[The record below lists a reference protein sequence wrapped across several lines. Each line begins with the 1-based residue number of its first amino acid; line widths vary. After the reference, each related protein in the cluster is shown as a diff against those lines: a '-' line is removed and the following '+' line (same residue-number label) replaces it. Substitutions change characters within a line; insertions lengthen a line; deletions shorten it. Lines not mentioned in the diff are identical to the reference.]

1 VLILSSLVIPLCL
14 MLWLRAFK
22 RLARGRPI
30 LPWAERRAVPWS
42 AGAMLLCGLAGV
54 LLVLVT
60 QKAVGAWVALP
71 EGPWQLEDLTPVQ
84 QIAMVLAF
92 SVSSLLTMAVSGV
105 LLRGVAGATWSD
117 LGLERG
123 RWLEDVRLGIGA
135 YAMLVVPMLL
145 LHILVQR
152 LTKLTEQHPF
162 VDLLSNDPRFG
173 YLLPI
178 GVAALLA
185 APLAEEFFFRLVLQG
200 WLERLMT
207 RGSRPADP
215 VGTELEAVGTE
226 LEAGFAR
233 EPEGPPESRV
243 LEVARP
249 LPSWPGEPLAASP
262 QSPVPQPPALR
273 ARLVPIFVSA
283 LVFAL
288 AHVGQGAAPVALFF
302 LALGLGYLYQRTHRL
317 LPSVVTHFLINF
329 TAVLQLWEFLRLQ
342 AK

>member
-1 VLILSSLVIPLCL
+1 MLILSSLVIPLCL

-22 RLARGRPI
+22 RLAGGRPI

-42 AGAMLLCGLAGV
+42 AGEMLLCGLAGV

-92 SVSSLLTMAVSGV
+92 SISSLLTMVVSGL

-123 RWLEDVRLGIGA
+123 RWWEDVLLGIGA

-185 APLAEEFFFRLVLQG
+185 APLAEEFFFRLMLQG

-207 RGSRPADP
+207 RGSRPADT
-215 VGTELEAVGTE
+215 VGAEPDAGGAMEPGGPLEA
-226 LEAGFAR
+226 
-233 EPEGPPESRV
+233 RV
-243 LEVARP
+243 LEPGRP
-249 LPSWPGEPLAASP
+249 LPSVPGGPLAAPP

>member
-1 VLILSSLVIPLCL
+1 MLILSSLVIPLCL

-42 AGAMLLCGLAGV
+42 AGEMLLCGLAGV

-60 QKAVGAWVALP
+60 QKAVGSWVALP
-71 EGPWQLEDLTPVQ
+71 EGPWQLDDLTPDQ

-215 VGTELEAVGTE
+215 VGTELEA
-226 LEAGFAR
+226 GFAG
-233 EPEGPPESRV
+233 EPEGALEARV

-262 QSPVPQPPALR
+262 PSPVPQPPALR

>member
-71 EGPWQLEDLTPVQ
+71 AGPWQLEDLTPNQ

-207 RGSRPADP
+207 RGSRPAEP
-215 VGTELEAVGTE
+215 VGTELE
-226 LEAGFAR
+226 
-233 EPEGPPESRV
+233 PRV